1 MRHNVILAVLLVA
14 TGFVDVRYALAG
26 QAPAAA
32 SDPDIPIS
40 HQDRVYSA
48 EQYSNTVSVTDP
60 VDNKL
65 VGTIRLGDPLPANL
79 SPLYKGQ
86 LLVHGMGFSPDHRTI
101 AVVAIGSNAVNFID
115 TATNSVK
122 HITYVGRS
130 PHEAF
135 YTMDGK
141 EVWVVVRGENY
152 VSVLDG
158 VTYEEK
164 ARIIV
169 PNGPGMT
176 IFSPDG
182 KYGYVCSSFTPETE
196 VITVADHRIVGK
208 VPQAS
213 PFCPNIAATPDSK
226 QVWFTLKD
234 TGKTQVFDGQS
245 PFTLL
250 KTLDTGPITNHVNI
264 VRNANGMFAYVTI
277 GGLNEVK
284 VFRTENFEQ
293 VATIPVGKLPHGIW
307 PSGDGTR
314 VYVGLENEDKVIAI
328 DTLKNEVIATSPIGQ
343 APQALVYV
351 PDAVPAVSG
360 TLNAAMTRMMVVP
373 EGLGTDNLQ
382 PLGIAGQSAEL
393 WLVPPGANKDAKAPT
408 SVSLSDQGL
417 VQVLEAAVTGLE
429 PGKPYLLALASEPSG
444 TGVLEPLQGF
454 MTNPAGAAVV
464 NAIGPIR
471 QVVRGEEKI
480 PRRYLVILPGKVDDH
495 RAAVQVQRE

>member
-1 MRHNVILAVLLVA
+1 MKRASILAVLLAASALVS
-14 TGFVDVRYALAG
+14 VRYGWAG

-40 HQDRVYSA
+40 HRDRVYSA

-65 VGTIRLGDPLPANL
+65 LGAIHLGDPLPASF
-79 SPLYKGQ
+79 SPLYVGQ
-86 LLVHGMGFSPDHRTI
+86 LLVHGMGFSPDHHTI

-115 TATNSVK
+115 TETNAVK
-122 HITYVGRS
+122 RVSYVGRS

-135 YTMDGK
+135 FTMDGK
-141 EVWVVVRGENY
+141 EVWVTVRGENY

-158 VTYEEK
+158 TTYEEK
-164 ARIIV
+164 TRIIV

-182 KYGYVCSSFTPETE
+182 KYGYVCSSFTPETD
-196 VITVADHRIVGK
+196 VITVADHKIVGK

-213 PFCPNIAATPDSK
+213 PFCPNIAATPDSS

-234 TGKTQVFDGQS
+234 TGKTQVFNGQP
-245 PFTLL
+245 PFNLL
-250 KTLDTGPITNHVNI
+250 KTLDTGPISNHVNI

-277 GGLNEVK
+277 GGLNEIK
-284 VFRTENFEQ
+284 VFRTDNFEQ
-293 VATIPVGKLPHGIW
+293 VATIPTGKLPHGIW

-314 VYVGLENEDKVIAI
+314 VYVGLENEDRIAAI
-328 DTLKNEVIATSPIGQ
+328 DTLTNKVIATSPGGQ
-343 APQALVYV
+343 AAQAVVYV
-351 PDAVPAVSG
+351 P
-360 TLNAAMTRMMVVP
+360 NAVP
-373 EGLGTDNLQ
+373 EGPGTDGLK
-382 PLGIAGQSAEL
+382 PLGVAGQSAQL
-393 WLVPPGANKDAKAPT
+393 WLSPPAQKEQTPPT

-429 PGKPYLLALASEPSG
+429 PKQAYVLALANEASG
-444 TGVLEPLQGF
+444 AGVLEPLQSF
-454 MTNPAGAAVV
+454 MTNPAGAAIV

-471 QVVRGEEKI
+471 QVVRGEDKMQ
-480 PRRYLVILPGKVDDH
+480 RRYLVIVAGTADQHGPP
-495 RAAVQVQRE
+495 VQVQKE